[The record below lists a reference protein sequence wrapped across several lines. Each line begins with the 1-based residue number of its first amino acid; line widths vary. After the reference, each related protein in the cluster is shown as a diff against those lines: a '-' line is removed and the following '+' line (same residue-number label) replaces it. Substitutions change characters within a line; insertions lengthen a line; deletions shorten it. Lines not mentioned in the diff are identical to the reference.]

1 MQWLLAIAMEIEQW
15 CERVFEFW
23 VEKDLKKESFLFVW
37 VVERQREELTF
48 TANPG

>member
-1 MQWLLAIAMEIEQW
+1 MHWLLAVAMEIEQW

-48 TANPG
+48 TANPS